1 MSLDPRQVFQGEV
14 DQLNDSIAKLE
25 QLLVDTSQ
33 AIEANRILL
42 AGLNENLSN
51 TPEQSEF
58 EVVE

>member
-14 DQLNDSIAKLE
+14 DQLNDSIVKLE

>member
-14 DQLNDSIAKLE
+14 DQLNDSIVKLE
-25 QLLVDTSQ
+25 QLLVDTNQ

>member
-25 QLLVDTSQ
+25 QLLVDTNQ

>member
-1 MSLDPRQVFQGEV
+1 MSLDPREVFQGEV

-25 QLLVDTSQ
+25 QLLVDTNQ

-51 TPEQSEF
+51 TP
-58 EVVE
+58 

>member
-42 AGLNENLSN
+42 AGLNENLSK